1 MDIITIKKSNQIKK
15 NKLIFF
21 SKKAELEI
29 EMIIRII
36 MIGIGMIIIIFIIS
50 QIFSQD
56 VSEGFDSFFNL
67 F

>member
-1 MDIITIKKSNQIKK
+1 MKTLKKIKK
-15 NKLIFF
+15 NKLNLV
-21 SKKAELEI
+21 SKRAELEI

-36 MIGIGMIIIIFIIS
+36 MIGIGMIILIFIIS